1 MNTTPLIHCEQLIAE
16 RYAGDYTGNGLDFSA
31 HAGTVVSIIGSD
43 HTGKSDWLQTVAG
56 VAPPVS
62 GSLSLLGKNTESYQ
76 QQDWVRAR
84 TQLGY
89 VRSDTNILSA
99 ANALQNIM
107 LPAIY
112 HELSS
117 IADIREKALNLL
129 EELDVE
135 CDITLLPAY
144 LRKDQCYKI
153 AIARALIL
161 EPKAL
166 LLDHPF
172 LPLDLKAASKFR
184 RFLLNRVKND
194 NLLLIT
200 VTHDSKF
207 AIKHSDQILF
217 MAENQIYQFNKT
229 NDIRSCDI
237 PAVKDY
243 LDSEI

>member
-1 MNTTPLIHCEQLIAE
+1 MNTSPLIQCEQIIAE
-16 RYAGDYTGNGLDFSA
+16 RHIGDYNGNALDFSA
-31 HAGTVVSIIGSD
+31 HAGTVVSIIGPG
-43 HTGKSDWLQTVAG
+43 HAGKSNWLQTISG
-56 VAPPVS
+56 VSQPVS
-62 GSLSLLGKNTESYQ
+62 GSLSLLGKDIDSYQ
-76 QQDWVRAR
+76 QQDWIRAR

-89 VRSDTNILSA
+89 VRSDTTILSA

-112 HELSS
+112 HELDSPQV
-117 IADIREKALNLL
+117 IRENAMSLLN
-129 EELDVE
+129 ELDTE
-135 CDITLLPAY
+135 CDITVLPAY
-144 LRKDQCYKI
+144 LREDQRYKI
-153 AIARALIL
+153 AVARALIL
-161 EPKAL
+161 KPKAL

-172 LPLDLKAASKFR
+172 LPLDMISAGKFR

-217 MAENQIYQFNKT
+217 MTENQIHQFDKT

-237 PAVKDY
+237 PVVKDY
-243 LDSEI
+243 LESEI